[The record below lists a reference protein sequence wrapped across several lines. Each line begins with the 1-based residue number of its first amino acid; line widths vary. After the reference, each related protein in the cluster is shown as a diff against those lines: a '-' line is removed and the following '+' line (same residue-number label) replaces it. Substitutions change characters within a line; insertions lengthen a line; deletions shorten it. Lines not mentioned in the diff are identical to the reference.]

1 MRLALASLALLLLTP
16 AAVTTAQA
24 APSTAPSAQRAAAPY
39 EATIEITR
47 HGIPHVTAD
56 TFEDMA
62 YGAGYITTAAAT
74 CNLMDTLLTARGERS
89 LHLGGDARFQD
100 GVGGSGTN
108 LEWDTLVG
116 DLHDRQV
123 VEQLLADPVAGPSN
137 RAKAMVEAEAAGINE
152 WLAENEITDPACAD
166 AEWIEPDVTT
176 TDVWYA
182 FYLAQLISST
192 SRLLPQITAATPPSG
207 ATRPAQRPTAV
218 EIREALAPEEQFG
231 SNATAV
237 GGDASSTRRGM
248 ILGNPHFPWLGRY
261 RFTQMHLTVPGRF
274 DAAGGALT
282 GFPAINIGFNEDV
295 AWSHTVST
303 GYRFTPYQYTTAG
316 TPNSYV
322 KADGST
328 AELERRDVEV
338 QVKTEGGVE
347 TVTRTLWRTPQGYV
361 LSAPSLFMS
370 WTRGSFWAIRDA
382 NAEHLRTFDTFL
394 SMGMAKNV
402 RDLLKRQDAGGGMP
416 WVNTIAAD
424 RTGDVL
430 YADHAVTPHV
440 TDRFGEK
447 CMTPVGRLI
456 FNAAGLPG
464 LDGTRA
470 EGACAWGTDEGAQR
484 PGILGPENM
493 PEVVRRDWV
502 MNANDSYWL
511 PNDDVRLT
519 GYPRIIGCEDCE
531 RTLRTRVVMSYVRDR
546 LEKGRENPGTLAR
559 HQYENRVYGAELA
572 RKGGRLD
579 QVCDAT
585 GLTEACAV
593 LAAWDGRSDATS
605 NAGATIFQEF
615 ALVAGQRDVN
625 LWEVPF
631 SPARPLT
638 TPRTLSTAPEVVD
651 AMRTAI
657 ERITA
662 RGHTFGQTYGEMHRS
677 GDRGSAG
684 WPLGGGLGDTTGD
697 ANAVSSTLGEAVL
710 DPVTRGS
717 SYIQAIAFRGRSEV
731 VARTILTYSQYE
743 NPTSPWSDDQTKMF
757 SEERWV
763 HFPWTDQQIAD
774 SLVETIHLG
783 G

>member
-1 MRLALASLALLLLTP
+1 MRLGLVSLSLLLVAP
-16 AAVTTAQA
+16 AAAAVTTARAA
-24 APSTAPSAQRAAAPY
+24 APSAAPADAPY

-47 HGIPHVTAD
+47 RGIPHVTGES
-56 TFEDMA
+56 FEDMA
-62 YGAGYITTAAAT
+62 YGAGYITAAAAT
-74 CNLMDTLLTARGERS
+74 CNLMETLLTARGERS
-89 LHLGGDARFQD
+89 LHLGPDERYQD
-100 GVGGSGTN
+100 NVGGSATN

-116 DLHDRQV
+116 DLHNRQV
-123 VEQLLADPVAGPSN
+123 VEKLLADPVAGPTD
-137 RAKAMVEAEAAGINE
+137 RAEAMVEAETAGINE
-152 WLAENEITDPACAD
+152 WLSTNEITDPACAD
-166 AEWIEPDVTT
+166 AEWIQPDVTT

-192 SRLLPQITAATPPSG
+192 TRLLPQVAAATPPAG
-207 ATRPAQRPTAV
+207 ATRPAPRPTAA
-218 EIREALAPEEQFG
+218 EIREALAPADQFG

-237 GGDASSTRRGM
+237 GGDATSTRSGM

-282 GFPAINIGFNEDV
+282 GFPAINIGFNKDV

-316 TPNSYV
+316 TPTSYV
-322 KADGST
+322 TARGGT
-328 AELERRDVEV
+328 AELERRDVDV
-338 QVKTEGGVE
+338 QVRTDDGVD

-370 WTRGSFWAIRDA
+370 WTRSSFWAFRDA

-394 SMGMAKNV
+394 SMGMATNV
-402 RDLLKRQDAGGGMP
+402 RNLLKRQDAGGGMP

-440 TDRFGEK
+440 TDALADK
-447 CMTPVGRLI
+447 CMTSAGRLI
-456 FNAAGLPG
+456 FMSAGLPG

-470 EGACAWGTDEGAQR
+470 DGACRWGTDKGAQR
-484 PGILGPENM
+484 PGILGPEHL

-511 PNDDVRLT
+511 PNDKVRLT
-519 GYPRIIGCEDCE
+519 GYPRIIGCEACE
-531 RTLRTRVVMSYVRDR
+531 RTMRTKVVMAYVRDR
-546 LEKGRENPGTLAR
+546 LAKGRENPRTLAG
-559 HQYENRVYGAELA
+559 HQYENRVYAAEVA

-579 QVCDAT
+579 RVCEAT
-585 GLTEACAV
+585 GLTEACEV
-593 LAAWDGRSDATS
+593 LAAWDGHSDPTS
-605 NAGATIFQEF
+605 SIGATIFQKF
-615 ALVAGQRDVN
+615 AQVASQRDVE

-631 SPARPLT
+631 SAAKPLT
-638 TPRTLSTAPEVVD
+638 TPNTLRTSDDVVD
-651 AMRTAI
+651 AMADAI
-657 ERITA
+657 AAITD
-662 RGHTFGQTYGEMHRS
+662 RGYTLDQTYGDTHFS

-697 ANAVSSTLGEAVL
+697 ANAVSSTLGDAVL

-717 SYIQAIAFRGRSEV
+717 SYIQAIAFRGKSEI

-743 NPTSPWSDDQTKMF
+743 DPASPWSDDQTRMF

-763 HFPWTDQQIAD
+763 RFPWTDGEIAD